1 MEHIEIRRPKYE
13 DIQELNHF
21 FEIVITDTFIK
32 EGIGDLVNEMK
43 EEIETKKQYLAA
55 DLDSCG
61 ENRYFL
67 IATNG
72 NQIVGSIAYGPANEL
87 ICKCTDNAYEDLI
100 EIGTVFVHPQYQNN
114 GIGNLLL
121 NAMYRAL
128 QNKGTEEFC
137 LDSGYKTAQKIWQKK
152 YGSPSYLLNNF
163 WGEGSDHMIWKVK
176 LSKVA
181 INV

>member
-1 MEHIEIRRPKYE
+1 MNVEIRRPNYG
-13 DIQELNHF
+13 DIQELDHF
-21 FEIVITDTFIK
+21 FKLMIMDTFNK
-32 EGIGDLVNEMK
+32 EGIGHLVNEMK
-43 EEIETKKQYLAA
+43 EEIETKKQFLAA
-55 DLDSCG
+55 DLDSGG
-61 ENRYFL
+61 EDRYFL
-67 IATNG
+67 IALDG

-87 ICKCTDNAYEDLI
+87 ICKCTDNAYENLT

-121 NAMYRAL
+121 SEMYRAL

-152 YGSPSYLLNNF
+152 YGSPAYLMSDF
-163 WGEGSDHMIWKVK
+163 WGAGSDHMIWKVK

-181 INV
+181 SNV

>member
-43 EEIETKKQYLAA
+43 EEIETKKQYLAGHIQRVIVRSG
-55 DLDSCG
+55 DSLH
-61 ENRYFL
+61 RD
-67 IATNG
+67 G